1 MSHSPSNS
9 TPDEVLTILDQDY
22 RIQRYPQRHRE
33 ELRGWDTADLYLL
46 KTAFTEIARLDHSSS
61 EPFSIC
67 VLHDV
72 FGAITMPLIDQLPHH
87 VISYGDSWM
96 SRRALALNLQENSI
110 SRSYTFETSLD
121 RLIECKP
128 PPKLVIG
135 RVPKSSAQLT
145 YLLQHLHK
153 WLSPNTL
160 LLLTGMDKHL
170 SRGQYQLLEMYF
182 GPSKFMRGVK
192 KARIWRAINDPSL
205 LLPKAHPPLSLI
217 DIPDHQL
224 QLAAL
229 PNVFSRDQL
238 DVGSRFFL
246 SQLNRL
252 PRCVDVADV
261 ACGNGVLGLA
271 YLTAHPEANLYFSD
285 ESFQAV
291 ESTRYNLTINHPT
304 AKAEV
309 FADDG
314 LKQRDAS
321 SLDLVLC
328 NPPFHHNHTV
338 STDLA
343 RSLFRDAHRALRA
356 GGQLW
361 IVANRHLTYSVDL
374 RRIFKRCN
382 TITSNKK
389 FIILCAVR

>member
-1 MSHSPSNS
+1 MSLSPSNRTS
-9 TPDEVLTILDQDY
+9 DEVFTILDQNY
-22 RIQRYPQRHRE
+22 RLQRYPQRHRE

-46 KTAFTEIARLDHSSS
+46 ETAFTEIAQLDHSSS

-72 FGAITMPLIDQLPHH
+72 FGAITIPLIDQLTHH

-96 SRRALALNLQENSI
+96 SRRAIELNLGENAI
-110 SRSYTFETSLD
+110 SQSYTFETSLD
-121 RLIECKP
+121 RLVELHP
-128 PPKLVIG
+128 PPRLVIG
-135 RVPKSSAQLT
+135 RVPKSSNQLA
-145 YLLQHLHK
+145 YLLQHLNK

-160 LLLTGMDKHL
+160 LLLAGMDKHL
-170 SRGQYQLLEMYF
+170 SRGQYQLLEKYF
-182 GPSKFMRGVK
+182 GPSEFMRGVK
-192 KARIWRAINDPSL
+192 KARVWRAVNDPSL
-205 LLPKAHPPLSLI
+205 QPSEECSPLSRI

-224 QLAAL
+224 KLASL

-238 DVGSRFFL
+238 DLGSRFFL

-252 PRCVDVADV
+252 PRCIDVADV

-271 YLTAHPEANLYFSD
+271 YLTAHPDAQLYFCD

-291 ESTRYNLTINHPT
+291 ESARYNLSMNHPT

-309 FADDG
+309 CADDG
-314 LKQRDAS
+314 LKQREAS

-328 NPPFHHNHTV
+328 NPPFHHNHTI

-343 RSLFRDAHRALRA
+343 HSLFRDAHRTLRA

-361 IVANRHLTYSVDL
+361 IVANRHLAYAGDL
-374 RRIFKRCN
+374 RRMFKRCT

-389 FIILCAVR
+389 FMILCATR